1 MKVFKWSGSVED
13 FSKPVLCVRQPV
25 GWRQPLPGF
34 VTAAGSQKM
43 WESFLAGDCGLL
55 FLSVLAALAFCW
67 EVMKA
72 FYTLNYNPV
81 SVPPL

>member
-1 MKVFKWSGSVED
+1 MKVFKWSGSVGD

-55 FLSVLAALAFCW
+55 FLSVLAAWAFW
-67 EVMKA
+67 GDGA
-72 FYTLNYNPV
+72 FSMV
-81 SVPPL
+81 SKWKLISF